1 MKKMLAFD
9 GDKHI
14 EITGK
19 EIDALHPDKL
29 VELFRSTAAMSE
41 LVQDLAP
48 AIKAG
53 FVTGVCGHSVDSN
66 YADELFDGLVN
77 LRLQLDTVFGEESA
91 LTISQQIMSNIKKQ

>member
-1 MKKMLAFD
+1 MLAFD

-14 EITGK
+14 EITGI
-19 EIDALHPDKL
+19 EIDQLHPDKL
-29 VELFRSTAAMSE
+29 VELFKSTAAINE

-53 FVTGVCGHSVDSN
+53 FVTGVCGHSVDTT
-66 YADELFDGLVN
+66 YADDLFDGFVN

-91 LTISQQIMSNIKKQ
+91 LTISEQIMSNIKNK

>member
-14 EITGK
+14 ELTGT
-19 EIDALHPDKL
+19 EIDQLNPDKL
-29 VELFRSTAAMSE
+29 VELFKSTAAINE

-53 FVTGVCGHSVDSN
+53 FVTGVCGHSVDTN
-66 YADELFDGLVN
+66 YADDLFDGFVN
-77 LRLQLDTVFGEESA
+77 LRLQLDMVFGEESA
-91 LTISQQIMSNIKKQ
+91 LTISEQIMSNIKNK